1 MYNLHMIDKPKKQKE
16 CREKET
22 THASLLL
29 LPISLLYATLFP
41 SSPHHLFPSP
51 PFSDR
56 HSGGVLLLLQQISKK
71 ESNGLRPL

>member
-1 MYNLHMIDKPKKQKE
+1 MQ
-16 CREKET
+16 REKN
-22 THASLLL
+22 HVRLIASSSYFS
-29 LPISLLYATLFP
+29 SLLYATLFP
-41 SSPHHLFPSP
+41 SSPHDLFPSP